1 MKKWL
6 VVSTLVMLTV
16 ALWLFVSYVVE
27 SLEAPSTALVYVIP
41 PDDSITVLE
50 KQWAPFVDYLSGE
63 LGRPVEFIVGADAY
77 ETFTDTEKAYLKRY
91 WGNHWQ
97 MGMKSFLV
105 RAMEEKKDD
114 DIEKGLVKDAFQ
126 ALFATLE
133 ADGIDRDRVKKIM
146 RRWLDKDGV

>member
-1 MKKWL
+1 MGL
-6 VVSTLVMLTV
+6 STHSSFIKIRDAVL
-16 ALWLFVSYVVE
+16 A
-27 SLEAPSTALVYVIP
+27 
-41 PDDSITVLE
+41 DGSITLADV
-50 KQWAPFVDYLSGE
+50 KMPSFDPRA
-63 LGRPVEFIVGADAY
+63 LGI
-77 ETFTDTEKAYLKRY
+77 TFTDPEKAYLKRY

-133 ADGIDRDRVKKIM
+133 ADDIDRDRAKKIM
-146 RRWLDKDGV
+146 RRWLDKDGAQ